1 MVVFNTRWTRVC
13 NMVRVIWC
21 TARQVEVGFSWKLSL
36 LVLFF
41 GIDLFVLTQAAILH
55 QIPVCELTALI

>member
-1 MVVFNTRWTRVC
+1 
-13 NMVRVIWC
+13 MVRVIWC
-21 TARQVEVGFSWKLSL
+21 TARQVEVAFSWKLSL